1 MMIHSSLYANRTRQR
16 KQNRCRATNFLVDP
30 ALCYHQS
37 TMEELEKDL
46 KKQLKKHLRGVGGS
60 TIENLVKRLG
70 GLPAE
75 RVLLSTD
82 IGVALAA
89 TNLRAAVEMLKAAP
103 EVSRLIDAGDLRVW
117 GEAGKRLSA
126 TSPDAAIAFFQSS
139 SATLEAIPEEMRS
152 PVLRLV
158 NKQAALS
165 ANTAVETFNSASR
178 VIESISDHENVA
190 QILTICLEL
199 ARHSVK
205 HSNDL
210 FLAAPQVMSQ
220 IEANRDAEL
229 TKRALKLT
237 AAFAFRSGGTAADF
251 FTELPAV
258 INAADQ
264 SSVQRLLDIT
274 ESYLDRSGGV
284 ALQYFKAAS
293 RVLIIAGNEAF
304 ERWTALARRVGMQGN
319 AASYHFMKQ
328 SPHIVAELAA
338 RVGPQRRTQ
347 AVSAVLEIVEEISQ
361 RSTIAAVECFKASP
375 LALTAASLGQFRDWA
390 RRGLEKATENSRR
403 VQAYYSLESKASQEA
418 LFKIE
423 GGLTLDSVAHTL
435 RLYVEGLTGR
445 SLHIASLASIPDE
458 AKIGDGS
465 TIYLPSVVAEFED
478 ERENFRLF
486 KVLAAHGAGQIEFLT
501 FGHDAPE
508 TVAALDEI
516 RGAFQQRR
524 GDMSE
529 ARDTAERETAG
540 ADFLQVLAQF
550 PNTDLATRL
559 FTTIENGRIDF
570 LLRTVYRGIRRDLD
584 FVRRRLMERRPNV
597 EDIPAELL
605 PFELLFQLAI
615 CGGPTP
621 EALRSYPTVVRELD
635 RILGTYIFREDATV
649 ADSLIATRHV
659 YEFFVEQPSQSDAQ
673 GGETGESGGEQ
684 SDEASLA
691 EADAEQSG
699 KRQQIEVRDDPF
711 SLWNSGQQQDISPDQ
726 DIFNRLHGPESPEQD
741 LEKGDRAFYY
751 DERDRELADYRTR
764 WCRIIERGGS
774 RGSRA
779 FVELVRS
786 RYAGVISS
794 IRYQFQLMRPENLR
808 RIRGEIDGADYDL
821 QAVIDYAL
829 DKRSTGLSGDRLYTR
844 ELRRERDVAVSFLLD
859 MSSSTARTITRYPNH
874 PYTQPG
880 QRIIDIEKEGLVL
893 MSEALEAV
901 GDAYSM
907 QGFTSEGRRNVKF
920 YIIKD
925 FSEGYSAEVERRI
938 GGISYQNNTRLG
950 AAIRH
955 ATTRLSRQDART
967 KLLIVLSDGRPY
979 DHDYGD
985 SRYAREDTRMA
996 LRQARIEGI
1005 TPFCITIDRE
1015 SEDQLKNMYGEVG
1028 YTIIDDVLS
1037 LPERLPGIYSRLTT

>member
-1 MMIHSSLYANRTRQR
+1 
-16 KQNRCRATNFLVDP
+16 
-30 ALCYHQS
+30 
-37 TMEELEKDL
+37 MEEFEKEV
-46 KKQLKKHLRGVGGS
+46 KKQLKKHLKGVGGS
-60 TIENLVKRLG
+60 TIENLVKRMG
-70 GLPAE
+70 GLPYE
-75 RVLLSTD
+75 RVLLTTD
-82 IGVALAA
+82 IGASLAA

-103 EVSRLIDAGDLRVW
+103 EVSRLIDAADARVW
-117 GEAGKRLSA
+117 GEVGKRLSA
-126 TSPDAAIAFFQSS
+126 TSGDSAANFFQD
-139 SATLEAIPEEMRS
+139 SARVLQAIPEDMRS

-165 ANTAVETFNSASR
+165 ANTATESFNAAPQ
-178 VIESISDHENVA
+178 IISTIHDPENVA
-190 QILTICLEL
+190 QVLTICLEL

-210 FLAAPQVMSQ
+210 FLAAPQVIAQ
-220 IEANRDAEL
+220 IKAHTPDLGDEL
-229 TKRALKLT
+229 IKRALTLT
-237 AAFAFRSGGTAADF
+237 SSFAFRSGGTAAEF
-251 FTELPAV
+251 FSELPTV
-258 INAADQ
+258 IIGADRE
-264 SSVQRLLDIT
+264 SVERLFEIT

-293 RVLIIAGNEAF
+293 RVLTIAGKDSF
-304 ERWTALARRVGMQGN
+304 ERWTTLARRVALQGN

-338 RVGPQRRTQ
+338 RAGPQRRTQ
-347 AVSAVLEIVEEISQ
+347 VVTAVLEIVEEIAE

-375 LALTAASLGQFRDWA
+375 LALGAASLGQFRDWA
-390 RRGLEKATENSRR
+390 HRGLEKLSDNSRR
-403 VQAYYSLESKASQEA
+403 IQAYYSLESKASQEA

-458 AKIGDGS
+458 AKIGDGN
-465 TIYLPSVVAEFED
+465 TVYLPSVVAEFED

-501 FGHDAPE
+501 FAADSPDL
-508 TVAALDEI
+508 VAAIADLRE
-516 RGAFQQRR
+516 AFRDKREQAGITNADRTAV
-524 GDMSE
+524 E
-529 ARDTAERETAG
+529 AIDFPAALAE
-540 ADFLQVLAQF
+540 F
-550 PNTDLATRL
+550 PNTELATRL

-584 FVRRRLMERRPNV
+584 FVRGRLMERRPSISDV
-597 EDIPAELL
+597 PPELL

-615 CGGPTP
+615 CGGATP
-621 EALRSYPTVVRELD
+621 ETQRAYPTIVRELEQIMAD
-635 RILGTYIFREDATV
+635 YIFREDATV

-659 YEFFVEQPSQSDAQ
+659 YEFFIEQPNQSDSSNE
-673 GGETGESGGEQ
+673 ETGDDSQTSETSG
-684 SDEASLA
+684 A
-691 EADAEQSG
+691 EGSQADADADQTGE
-699 KRQQIEVRDDPF
+699 KQQIQTRDDPF
-711 SLWNSGQQQDISPDQ
+711 SLWNSGQQQEVNPEQ
-726 DIFNRLHGPESPEQD
+726 DVFNRLHGADSPEHD

-751 DERDRELADYRTR
+751 DEWDRELADYRTR
-764 WCRIIERGGS
+764 WCRIVERAGARGS
-774 RGSRA
+774 RG
-779 FVELVRS
+779 FVEMVRS

-808 RIRGEIDGADYDL
+808 RIRGEIDGEDYDL

-829 DKRSTGLSGDRLYTR
+829 DKRSTGLIDDRLYTR
-844 ELRRERDVAVSFLLD
+844 KLRKERDVAVSFLLD
-859 MSSSTARTITRYPNH
+859 MSSSTARTISRYPNH

-901 GDAYSM
+901 GDSYSM

-920 YIIKD
+920 YLIKD

-955 ATTRLSRQDART
+955 ATTRLAEQDART
-967 KLLIVLSDGRPY
+967 KLMIVLSDGRPY

-1015 SEDQLKNMYGEVG
+1015 SEDQLKDMYGEVG

>member
-1 MMIHSSLYANRTRQR
+1 
-16 KQNRCRATNFLVDP
+16 
-30 ALCYHQS
+30 
-37 TMEELEKDL
+37 MEELEKEV

-70 GLPAE
+70 VLPYE
-75 RVLLSTD
+75 RVLLTTD
-82 IGVALAA
+82 IGVTLAA

-103 EVSRLIDAGDLRVW
+103 EVSRLIDASDVRVW
-117 GEAGKRLSA
+117 GEVGKRLSA
-126 TSPDAAIAFFQSS
+126 TSGDSAIGFFQSS
-139 SATLEAIPEEMRS
+139 AAILEPIPEDMRS

-165 ANTAVETFNSASR
+165 AGTA
-178 VIESISDHENVA
+178 IESFKAAPGIISSINDHEKVA
-190 QILTICLEL
+190 QLLTICLEL

-205 HSNDL
+205 HSSDL
-210 FLAAPQVMSQ
+210 FLAAPQVISQ
-220 IEANRDAEL
+220 IEAHGDAHGDEL
-229 TKRALKLT
+229 IKRALELT
-237 AAFAFRSGGTAADF
+237 SSFAFRSGGTASEF
-251 FTELPAV
+251 FSELP
-258 INAADQ
+258 
-264 SSVQRLLDIT
+264 SVLMVAEPTSIERLFDIT

-293 RVLIIAGNEAF
+293 RVLTIAGKESF
-304 ERWTALARRVGMQGN
+304 ERWTRLAKRVAFQGN

-328 SPHIVAELAA
+328 SPHIVTELSA
-338 RVGPQRRTQ
+338 RVGAHRRTH
-347 AVSAVLEIVEEISQ
+347 VVGAVLEIVEEIAE

-375 LALTAASLGQFRDWA
+375 LALGAASLGQFRDWA
-390 RRGLEKATENSRR
+390 HRGIEKLSDNSRR

-418 LFKIE
+418 LFKVE

-445 SLHIASLASIPDE
+445 SLHIASLTSIPDE
-458 AKIGDGS
+458 TRIGDGK

-478 ERENFRLF
+478 ESENFRLF
-486 KVLAAHGAGQIEFLT
+486 KVLAAHAAGQIEFLT
-501 FGHDAPE
+501 FIQDAPE
-508 TVAALDEI
+508 TLAAIAEI
-516 RGAFQQRR
+516 RNAFRHRLDQEGERVQQTQQTENASSDEQ
-524 GDMSE
+524 GV
-529 ARDTAERETAG
+529 
-540 ADFLQVLAQF
+540 DFLVALGEF

-570 LLRTVYRGIRRDLD
+570 LLRLVYRGIRRDLD
-584 FVRRRLMERRPNV
+584 FVRGRLIERRPKI
-597 EDIPAELL
+597 EDIPHDLL
-605 PFELLFQLAI
+605 PFELLFQIAI
-615 CGGPTP
+615 CGGATS
-621 EALRSYPTVVRELD
+621 EARRAYPSVVQELEQILASYVFTQ
-635 RILGTYIFREDATV
+635 GATV

-659 YEFFVEQPSQSDAQ
+659 YEFFVEQPGQSAQSQEAGDSGEGGDAQ
-673 GGETGESGGEQ
+673 G
-684 SDEASLA
+684 DDASLA
-691 EADAEQSG
+691 DADAEQTG
-699 KRQQIEVRDDPF
+699 QRQQIETRDDPF
-711 SLWNSGQQQDISPDQ
+711 SLWNSGRQQEVGPEQ

-741 LEKGDRAFYY
+741 LDKGDRPFYY
-751 DERDRELADYRTR
+751 DEWDRELADYRTR
-764 WCRIIERGGS
+764 WCRIIERAGSSGS
-774 RGSRA
+774 RG

-808 RIRGEIDGADYDL
+808 RIRGEIDGEDYDL

-829 DKRSTGLSGDRLYTR
+829 DKRSTGLIDDRLYTR
-844 ELRRERDVAVSFLLD
+844 KLRRDRDVAVSFLLD
-859 MSSSTARTITRYPNH
+859 MSSSTARTISRYPNH

-920 YIIKD
+920 YVIKD
-925 FSEGYSAEVERRI
+925 FSEGYSAEVEGRI

-955 ATTRLSRQDART
+955 AITRLARQDART

-1015 SEDQLKNMYGEVG
+1015 SEDQLRDMYGEVG

>member
-1 MMIHSSLYANRTRQR
+1 
-16 KQNRCRATNFLVDP
+16 V
-30 ALCYHQS
+30 
-37 TMEELEKDL
+37 EELEKEV
-46 KKQLKKHLRGVGGS
+46 KRQLKKHLRGVGGP

-70 GLPAE
+70 GLPYE
-75 RVLLSTD
+75 RVVLTTD
-82 IGVALAA
+82 IGVMLAG
-89 TNLRAAVEMLKAAP
+89 TNPRAGVEMLKAAP
-103 EVSRLIDAGDLRVW
+103 EVSRLIEAADLRVW
-117 GEAGKRLSA
+117 GEAGKRLAA
-126 TSPDAAIAFFQSS
+126 TSSESAVIFFQSS
-139 SATLEAIPEEMRS
+139 AAILESIPEDMRS
-152 PVLRLV
+152 PILRLV

-165 ANTAVETFNSASR
+165 ASTALEGFKSAPNIINTVN
-178 VIESISDHENVA
+178 DHENIA

-210 FLAAPQVMSQ
+210 FLSAPQVISQ
-220 IEANRDAEL
+220 IQDNNGERTAHLIR
-229 TKRALKLT
+229 RALALT
-237 AAFAFRSGGTAADF
+237 SSFAFRSGGTATEF
-251 FTELPAV
+251 FNELPTV
-258 INAADQ
+258 LLT
-264 SSVQRLLDIT
+264 SSPDSIDRLFNIT

-293 RVLIIAGNEAF
+293 RVLSIAGTDSF
-304 ERWTALARRVGMQGN
+304 ERWTDLAKRVALQGN

-338 RVGPQRRTQ
+338 RVGIKRRSQ
-347 AVSAVLEIVEEISQ
+347 VVSSVLEIVEEIAE
-361 RSTIAAVECFKASP
+361 RSTVAAVECFKASP
-375 LALTAASLGQFRDWA
+375 LALRAASLGQFRDWA
-390 RRGLEKATENSRR
+390 RRGLEKTSENSRR
-403 VQAYYSLESKASQEA
+403 LQAYYSLESKASQEA
-418 LFKIE
+418 LFKID

-445 SLHIASLASIPDE
+445 ALQIASLASIPDE
-458 AKIGDGS
+458 AKIGDGT
-465 TIYLPSVVAEFED
+465 TIFLPAIVAEFED

-486 KVLAAHGAGQIEFLT
+486 KVLAAHGAGQIEFQT
-501 FGHDAPE
+501 FGKDAPE
-508 TVAALDEI
+508 VFAAMDEV
-516 RGAFQQRR
+516 RAAFSNRNATQTAQSPVRDHLK
-524 GDMSE
+524 GD
-529 ARDTAERETAG
+529 AG
-540 ADFLQVLAQF
+540 ADFLSVLAEF
-550 PNTDLATRL
+550 PNPSLATRL

-584 FVRRRLMERRPNV
+584 FVQGRLNERRPKL
-597 EDIPAELL
+597 DDLPPELL
-605 PFELLFQLAI
+605 PFELLFQVAI

-621 EALRSYPTVVRELD
+621 DARRSYPTVVRELE
-635 RILGTYIFREDATV
+635 RIIAEYVFQENATV
-649 ADSLIATRHV
+649 ADSLIATRYV
-659 YEFFVEQPSQSDAQ
+659 YEFFVEQPTQSDAQ
-673 GGETGESGGEQ
+673 SEETGETGEGGENKNGD
-684 SDEASLA
+684 SSL
-691 EADAEQSG
+691 ADAEQNNQ
-699 KRQQIEVRDDPF
+699 RQQMEVKEDLF
-711 SLWNSGQQQDISPDQ
+711 SSWNSGRQQDISPDQ

-751 DERDRELADYRTR
+751 DEWDRELADYRTR
-764 WCRIIERGGS
+764 WCRVIERGGA
-774 RGSRA
+774 RGSQG

-808 RIRGEIDGADYDL
+808 RIRGEIDGEDYDL
-821 QAVIDYAL
+821 QSVIDYAL
-829 DKRSTGLSGDRLYTR
+829 DKRSTGLIDDRLYTR
-844 ELRRERDVAVSFLLD
+844 KLRRERDVAVSFLLD
-859 MSSSTARTITRYPNH
+859 MSSSTARTISRYPNH

-901 GDAYSM
+901 GDTYSM

-920 YIIKD
+920 YLIKD

-955 ATTRLSRQDART
+955 ATRRLARQDART
-967 KLLIVLSDGRPY
+967 KLMIVLSDGRPY

-996 LRQARIEGI
+996 LRQARVEGI

-1015 SEDQLKNMYGEVG
+1015 SEDQLRDMYGEVG

>member
-1 MMIHSSLYANRTRQR
+1 
-16 KQNRCRATNFLVDP
+16 
-30 ALCYHQS
+30 
-37 TMEELEKDL
+37 MEEMEKEV

-70 GLPAE
+70 GLPYE
-75 RVLLSTD
+75 RVLLTTD
-82 IGVALAA
+82 IGATLAA
-89 TNLRAAVEMLKAAP
+89 TNLRAGVEMLKAAP
-103 EVSRLIDAGDLRVW
+103 EVSRLIDAGDTRVW
-117 GEAGKRLSA
+117 GEVGKRLSA
-126 TSPDAAIAFFQSS
+126 TSTESAITFFQSS
-139 SATLEAIPEEMRS
+139 AAVLEAIPEEMRS

-165 ANTAVETFNSASR
+165 ANTALESFRSAPG
-178 VIESISDHENVA
+178 IINTIKDPDNVA
-190 QILTICLEL
+190 QILTVCLEL

-210 FLAAPQVMSQ
+210 FLAAPKVISE
-220 IEANRDAEL
+220 IESHNDKHSGEL
-229 TKRALKLT
+229 IKRALKLT
-237 AAFAFRSGGTAADF
+237 SSFAFRSGGTAAEF
-251 FTELPAV
+251 FSELPAV
-258 INAADQ
+258 ITGAEQ
-264 SSVQRLLDIT
+264 TSVDRLFDIT

-293 RVLIIAGNEAF
+293 RVLTIAGKDSF
-304 ERWTALARRVGMQGN
+304 ERWTGLAKRVALQGN

-347 AVSAVLEIVEEISQ
+347 VISAVLEIVEEIAE

-375 LALTAASLGQFRDWA
+375 LALGAASLGQFRDWA
-390 RRGLEKATENSRR
+390 RRGIEKLSDNSRR

-418 LFKIE
+418 LFKIQ

-458 AKIGDGS
+458 VKIGDGN
-465 TIYLPSVVAEFED
+465 TIYLPSVVAEFEN
-478 ERENFRLF
+478 EKENFRLF
-486 KVLAAHGAGQIEFLT
+486 KVLAAHAAGQIEFQT
-501 FGHDAPE
+501 YSQDAPE
-508 TVAALDEI
+508 TVAAIAEV
-516 RGAFQQRR
+516 RAAFRHR
-524 GDMSE
+524 FEADDLRSE
-529 ARDTAERETAG
+529 VNRDHGVESVN
-540 ADFLQVLAQF
+540 FLKVLAEF
-550 PNTDLATRL
+550 PNTDLALRL

-570 LLRTVYRGIRRDLD
+570 LLRQVYRGIRRDLD
-584 FVRRRLMERRPNV
+584 FVRGRLIERRP
-597 EDIPAELL
+597 DIENIPHELL

-615 CGGPTP
+615 CGGPTT
-621 EALRSYPTVVRELD
+621 EARRSYPTVVRELEQ
-635 RILGTYIFREDATV
+635 ILANYILREGATV

-673 GGETGESGGEQ
+673 SEESGESGEGG
-684 SDEASLA
+684 DTKNGEASLA
-691 EADAEQSG
+691 NPDANQSG
-699 KRQQIEVRDDPF
+699 QRRQIEVRDDPF
-711 SLWNSGQQQDISPDQ
+711 SMWNSGQQQEINPDQ
-726 DIFNRLHGPESPEQD
+726 DIFNRLHGPETPEQD
-741 LEKGDRAFYY
+741 LDKGDRAFYY
-751 DERDRELADYRTR
+751 DEWDRELGDYRTR
-764 WCRIIERGGS
+764 WCRVIERSGA
-774 RGSRA
+774 RGSRS

-808 RIRGEIDGADYDL
+808 RIRGEIDGEDYDL

-829 DKRSTGLSGDRLYTR
+829 DKRSTGLIDDRLYTR
-844 ELRRERDVAVSFLLD
+844 KLRRERDVAVSFLLD
-859 MSSSTARTITRYPNH
+859 MSSSTARTISRYPNH

-925 FSEGYSAEVERRI
+925 FSEGYSAEVERI

-967 KLLIVLSDGRPY
+967 KLMIVLSDGRPY

-1015 SEDQLKNMYGEVG
+1015 SEDQLKDMYGEVG

>member
-1 MMIHSSLYANRTRQR
+1 
-16 KQNRCRATNFLVDP
+16 
-30 ALCYHQS
+30 
-37 TMEELEKDL
+37 MEELEKEV

-70 GLPAE
+70 GLPYE
-75 RVLLSTD
+75 RVLLTTD

-103 EVSRLIDAGDLRVW
+103 EVSRLIEASDIRVW
-117 GEAGKRLSA
+117 GEIGKRLSA
-126 TSPDAAIAFFQSS
+126 TSAESAMGFFQSS
-139 SATLEAIPEEMRS
+139 ASILEPIPEDMRS

-165 ANTAVETFNSASR
+165 ANTAIETFKSAPG
-178 VIESISDHENVA
+178 IIAAFTDHENVA

-199 ARHSVK
+199 ARHSVR
-205 HSNDL
+205 HSSDL
-210 FLAAPQVMSQ
+210 LLAAPQVISQ
-220 IEANRDAEL
+220 IEAHGGPQSAEL
-229 TKRALKLT
+229 IKRALGLT
-237 AAFAFRSGGTAADF
+237 SSFAFRSGGTASEF
-251 FTELPAV
+251 FTELPSV
-258 INAADQ
+258 IIGAEQA
-264 SSVQRLLDIT
+264 SVQRLFDIT
-274 ESYLDRSGGV
+274 DSYLDRSGGV

-293 RVLIIAGNEAF
+293 RVLTIAGSDSF
-304 ERWTALARRVGMQGN
+304 ERWTALAKRVASQGN

-338 RVGPQRRTQ
+338 RVGPQRRMR
-347 AVSAVLEIVEEISQ
+347 VISAVLEVVEEIAE

-375 LALTAASLGQFRDWA
+375 LALRAASLGQFREWA
-390 RRGLEKATENSRR
+390 RRGMERTSENSRR

-418 LFKIE
+418 LFKVE
-423 GGLTLDSVAHTL
+423 GGLTLDSVSQTL

-445 SLHIASLASIPDE
+445 SLYVASLASIPDE
-458 AKIGDGS
+458 ARIGDGK

-478 ERENFRLF
+478 EAENFRLF
-486 KVLAAHGAGQIEFLT
+486 KVLAAHAAGQIEFLT
-501 FGHDAPE
+501 FAKDAPE
-508 TVAALDEI
+508 IVAAVADI
-516 RGAFQQRR
+516 RAGFRHRR
-524 GDMSE
+524 EQTGEDRSE
-529 ARDTAERETAG
+529 SRGLAD
-540 ADFLQVLAQF
+540 ADFLAALNEF
-550 PNTDLATRL
+550 PNPDLATRL

-570 LLRTVYRGIRRDLD
+570 LLRSVYRGIRRDLD
-584 FVRRRLMERRPNV
+584 FVRGRLIERRPNV
-597 EDIPAELL
+597 EDVPPELL

-615 CGGPTP
+615 CGGATP
-621 EALRSYPTVVRELD
+621 EAQRAYPTVVRELEQ
-635 RILGTYIFREDATV
+635 ILANYIFRQDATV

-673 GGETGESGGEQ
+673 SDESDQNGNGGEAA
-684 SDEASLA
+684 SDASM
-691 EADAEQSG
+691 ADAEQSE
-699 KRQQIEVRDDPF
+699 RQQMEVRDDLF
-711 SLWNSGQQQDISPDQ
+711 SLWNSGQQQEVSPDQ
-726 DIFNRLHGPESPEQD
+726 DLFNRVHGPESAEQD

-751 DERDRELADYRTR
+751 DEWDRELADYRTR

-774 RGSRA
+774 RGSRG

-808 RIRGEIDGADYDL
+808 RIRGEIDGEDYDL
-821 QAVIDYAL
+821 QSVIDYAL
-829 DKRSTGLSGDRLYTR
+829 DKRSSGLIDDRLYTR
-844 ELRRERDVAVSFLLD
+844 KLRRQRDVAVSFLLD
-859 MSSSTARTITRYPNH
+859 MSSSTARTISRYPNH

-920 YIIKD
+920 YVIKD

-955 ATTRLSRQDART
+955 TTMRLARQDART
-967 KLLIVLSDGRPY
+967 KLMIVLSDGRPY

-1015 SEDQLKNMYGEVG
+1015 SEDQLRDMYGEVG

>member
-1 MMIHSSLYANRTRQR
+1 M
-16 KQNRCRATNFLVDP
+16 
-30 ALCYHQS
+30 LCYHQRA
-37 TMEELEKDL
+37 MEEFEKEV
-46 KKQLKKHLRGVGGS
+46 KKQLKKHLKGVGGS
-60 TIENLVKRLG
+60 TIENLVKRMG
-70 GLPAE
+70 GLPYE
-75 RVLLSTD
+75 RVLLTTD
-82 IGVALAA
+82 IGASLAA

-103 EVSRLIDAGDLRVW
+103 EVSRLIDAADARVW
-117 GEAGKRLSA
+117 GEVGKRLSA
-126 TSPDAAIAFFQSS
+126 TSGDSAASFFQD
-139 SATLEAIPEEMRS
+139 SARVLEAIPEDVRS

-165 ANTAVETFNSASR
+165 ANTATESFNAAPQIIR
-178 VIESISDHENVA
+178 TIQDPESVA
-190 QILTICLEL
+190 QVLTICLEL

-210 FLAAPQVMSQ
+210 FLAAPQVIAQ
-220 IEANRDAEL
+220 IKAHTPDLGDEL
-229 TKRALKLT
+229 IKRALTLT
-237 AAFAFRSGGTAADF
+237 SSFAFRSGGTAAEF
-251 FTELPAV
+251 FIELPSV
-258 INAADQ
+258 IVGADRE
-264 SSVQRLLDIT
+264 SLERLFEIT

-293 RVLIIAGNEAF
+293 RVLTIAGKDSF
-304 ERWTALARRVGMQGN
+304 ERWTTLARRVALQGN

-338 RVGPQRRTQ
+338 RAGPQRRIQVVT
-347 AVSAVLEIVEEISQ
+347 AVLEIVEEIAD
-361 RSTIAAVECFKASP
+361 RSTVAAVECFKASP
-375 LALTAASLGQFRDWA
+375 LALGAASLGQFRDWA
-390 RRGLEKATENSRR
+390 HRGLEKLSDNSRR
-403 VQAYYSLESKASQEA
+403 IQAYYSLESKASQEA

-458 AKIGDGS
+458 AKIGDGN
-465 TIYLPSVVAEFED
+465 TVYLPSVVAEFEG

-501 FGHDAPE
+501 FAADSPDLVAAIADLREAFREKREQAGAAMSDHAAGE
-508 TVAALDEI
+508 TVNFPAAL
-516 RGAFQQRR
+516 
-524 GDMSE
+524 
-529 ARDTAERETAG
+529 AE
-540 ADFLQVLAQF
+540 F
-550 PNTDLATRL
+550 PNTELATRL

-584 FVRRRLMERRPNV
+584 FVRGRLIERRPNIADV
-597 EDIPAELL
+597 PPELL

-615 CGGPTP
+615 CGGATP
-621 EALRSYPTVVRELD
+621 ETQRAYPTTVRELEQIMAD
-635 RILGTYIFREDATV
+635 YIFREEATV

-659 YEFFVEQPSQSDAQ
+659 YEFFIEQPNQSDSNEE
-673 GGETGESGGEQ
+673 GGDDSQTSETGG
-684 SDEASLA
+684 A
-691 EADAEQSG
+691 EGSQADADADQTGE
-699 KRQQIEVRDDPF
+699 KQQIQTRDDPF
-711 SLWNSGQQQDISPDQ
+711 SLWNSGQQQEVNPEQ
-726 DIFNRLHGPESPEQD
+726 DVFNRLHGADSPEHD

-751 DERDRELADYRTR
+751 DEWDRELADYRTR
-764 WCRIIERGGS
+764 WCRIVERAGS
-774 RGSRA
+774 RGSRG
-779 FVELVRS
+779 FVEMVRS

-808 RIRGEIDGADYDL
+808 RIRGEIDGEDYDL

-829 DKRSTGLSGDRLYTR
+829 DKRSTGLIDDRLYTR
-844 ELRRERDVAVSFLLD
+844 KLRKERDVAVSFLLD
-859 MSSSTARTITRYPNH
+859 MSSSTARTISRYPNH

-901 GDAYSM
+901 GDSYSM

-920 YIIKD
+920 YLIKD

-955 ATTRLSRQDART
+955 ATTRLAEQDART
-967 KLLIVLSDGRPY
+967 KLMIVLSDGRPY

-996 LRQARIEGI
+996 LRQARVEGI

-1015 SEDQLKNMYGEVG
+1015 SEDQLRDMYGEVG

>member
-1 MMIHSSLYANRTRQR
+1 
-16 KQNRCRATNFLVDP
+16 
-30 ALCYHQS
+30 
-37 TMEELEKDL
+37 MEELEKEV
-46 KKQLKKHLRGVGGS
+46 KKQLKKHLRGVGGP

-70 GLPAE
+70 GLPYE
-75 RVLLSTD
+75 RVLLTTD
-82 IGVALAA
+82 IGATLAA
-89 TNLRAAVEMLKAAP
+89 TNLRAGVELLKAAP
-103 EVSRLIDAGDLRVW
+103 EVSRLIEAGDIRVW
-117 GEAGKRLSA
+117 GEVGKRLSA
-126 TSPDAAIAFFQSS
+126 TNAETAVGFFQSS
-139 SATLEAIPEEMRS
+139 PSILALIPEDMRS

-165 ANTAVETFNSASR
+165 ANTAIECFKSAPN
-178 VIESISDHENVA
+178 VISTIKDHEDVA

-210 FLAAPQVMSQ
+210 FLTAPQVISQ
-220 IEANRDAEL
+220 IESSGDHRRASL
-229 TKRALKLT
+229 IKRALTLT
-237 AAFAFRSGGTAADF
+237 SSFAFRSGGTAAEF
-251 FTELPAV
+251 FGELPAV
-258 INAADQ
+258 ILGAEH
-264 SSVQRLLDIT
+264 SSVQRLFDIT

-293 RVLIIAGNEAF
+293 RVLTIAGKDSF
-304 ERWTALARRVGMQGN
+304 ERWTELAKRVALQGN

-328 SPHIVAELAA
+328 SPHIVAELAS
-338 RVGPQRRTQ
+338 RVSPQRRSQ
-347 AVSAVLEIVEEISQ
+347 VVSAVLEIVEEIAAL
-361 RSTIAAVECFKASP
+361 STVAAVECFKASP
-375 LALTAASLGQFRDWA
+375 LALRAASLGQFRDWA
-390 RRGLEKATENSRR
+390 RRGLEKTNENSRR

-423 GGLTLDSVAHTL
+423 GGLTLDSIAHTL
-435 RLYVEGLTGR
+435 RLYIEGLTGR
-445 SLHIASLASIPDE
+445 SLRIASLASIPEE
-458 AKIGDGS
+458 AKIGDGT

-501 FGHDAPE
+501 FAQNAPE
-508 TVAALDEI
+508 TNAAMNEIREAFKQRREEI
-516 RGAFQQRR
+516 RGDAPDTSAR
-524 GDMSE
+524 E
-529 ARDTAERETAG
+529 AEG
-540 ADFLQVLAQF
+540 VDFVRVLGQF
-550 PNTDLATRL
+550 PNPDLATRL

-584 FVRRRLMERRPNV
+584 FVRARLVDRRPDID
-597 EDIPAELL
+597 EIPAELL

-615 CGGPTP
+615 CGGPTAD
-621 EALRSYPTVVRELD
+621 ALRSYPTVIRELE
-635 RILGTYIFREDATV
+635 RILADYVFREDATV
-649 ADSLIATRHV
+649 ADALIATRHV
-659 YEFFVEQPSQSDAQ
+659 YEFFVEQPSQSDSQ
-673 GGETGESGGEQ
+673 NTDTDEGGEGGEAG
-684 SDEASLA
+684 DDAPLA
-691 EADAEQSG
+691 ETDAEQNG
-699 KRQQIEVRDDPF
+699 QRQQIEIRDDPF
-711 SLWNSGQQQDISPDQ
+711 SLWNSGQQQEISPDQ

-741 LEKGDRAFYY
+741 LERGDRAFYY
-751 DERDRELADYRTR
+751 DEWDRELADYRTR
-764 WCRIIERGGS
+764 WCRVIERGGS
-774 RGSRA
+774 RGSRS

-808 RIRGEIDGADYDL
+808 RIRGEIDGEDYDL

-829 DKRSTGLSGDRLYTR
+829 DKRSTGLIDDRLYTR
-844 ELRRERDVAVSFLLD
+844 KLRRERDVAVSFLLD
-859 MSSSTARTITRYPNH
+859 MSSSTARTISRYPNH

-920 YIIKD
+920 YLIKD
-925 FSEGYSAEVERRI
+925 FSENYSAEVERRI

-955 ATTRLSRQDART
+955 ATSRLARQDART
-967 KLLIVLSDGRPY
+967 KLMIVLSDGRPY

-996 LRQARIEGI
+996 LRQARVEGI

-1015 SEDQLKNMYGEVG
+1015 SEDQLRDMYGEVG

>member
-1 MMIHSSLYANRTRQR
+1 
-16 KQNRCRATNFLVDP
+16 
-30 ALCYHQS
+30 
-37 TMEELEKDL
+37 MEELEKEV
-46 KKQLKKHLRGVGGS
+46 KKQLRKHLRGVGGP

-70 GLPAE
+70 VLPYE
-75 RVLLSTD
+75 RVLLTTD

-89 TNLRAAVEMLKAAP
+89 TNLRAGVEMLKAAP
-103 EVSRLIDAGDLRVW
+103 EVSRLIDVSDTRVW
-117 GEAGKRLSA
+117 GEVGKRLSA
-126 TSPDAAIAFFQSS
+126 TSADAAIGFFQSS
-139 SATLEAIPEEMRS
+139 AAVLEAIPEDMRS

-165 ANTAVETFNSASR
+165 SNTALEGFKSAPA
-178 VIESISDHENVA
+178 IINTIKDHENVA

-210 FLAAPQVMSQ
+210 FLAAPDVISR
-220 IEANRDAEL
+220 IESHVEGEVSSL
-229 TKRALKLT
+229 IKRALTLT
-237 AAFAFRSGGTAADF
+237 SSFAFRSGGTAAEF
-251 FTELPAV
+251 FGALPSV
-258 INAADQ
+258 IIGAEPA
-264 SSVQRLLDIT
+264 SVEALFDIT
-274 ESYLDRSGGV
+274 ESYLERSGGV

-293 RVLIIAGNEAF
+293 RVLTIAGKSSF
-304 ERWTALARRVGMQGN
+304 ERWTALARRVALQGN

-328 SPHIVAELAA
+328 SPQIVTELAA
-338 RVGPQRRTQ
+338 RVGPKRSGKVI
-347 AVSAVLEIVEEISQ
+347 AAVLEIVEEIAEQS
-361 RSTIAAVECFKASP
+361 SIAAVECFKASP
-375 LALTAASLGQFRDWA
+375 LALSAASLGQFRDWA
-390 RRGLEKATENSRR
+390 LRGIDKLSDNPRR

-445 SLHIASLASIPDE
+445 SLHVASLASIPDE
-458 AKIGDGS
+458 AKIGDGN
-465 TIYLPSVVAEFED
+465 TIYLPAVVAEFEN
-478 ERENFRLF
+478 ESENFRLF
-486 KVLAAHGAGQIEFLT
+486 KVLAAHAAGQVEFRT
-501 FGHDAPE
+501 YECDTPE
-508 TVAALDEI
+508 NLAAIAEI
-516 RGAFQQRR
+516 KAAFEHRR
-524 GDMSE
+524 EPSTRQSGDVQNKSG
-529 ARDTAERETAG
+529 DPG
-540 ADFLQVLAQF
+540 VDFLKVLAEF
-550 PNTDLATRL
+550 PNADLAMRL
-559 FTTIENGRIDF
+559 FSTIENGRIDF
-570 LLRTVYRGIRRDLD
+570 LLRHAYRGIRRDLD
-584 FVRRRLMERRPNV
+584 FVRGRLIERRPDI
-597 EDIPAELL
+597 EDIPHELL

-615 CGGPTP
+615 CGGATV
-621 EALRSYPTVVRELD
+621 EARRAYPTVIRELEQ
-635 RILGTYIFREDATV
+635 ILTNYIFSANATV

-659 YEFFVEQPSQSDAQ
+659 YEFFIEQPSQSDAQ
-673 GGETGESGGEQ
+673 SDETGESTEGGDTA
-684 SDEASLA
+684 SGEASA
-691 EADAEQSG
+691 ADTDTDQTR
-699 KRQQIEVRDDPF
+699 KRQQIEVREDLF
-711 SLWNSGQQQDISPDQ
+711 SLWNSGQQREFSPDQ
-726 DIFNRLHGPESPEQD
+726 EIFNRLNGPDSPEQD

-751 DERDRELADYRTR
+751 DEWDRELADYRTR
-764 WCRIIERGGS
+764 WCRIVERGGA
-774 RGSRA
+774 RGSRS

-808 RIRGEIDGADYDL
+808 RIRGEIDGEDYDL

-829 DKRSTGLSGDRLYTR
+829 DKRSTGLIDDRLYTR
-844 ELRRERDVAVSFLLD
+844 KLRKERDVAVSFLLD
-859 MSSSTARTITRYPNH
+859 MSSSTARTISRYPDR

-920 YIIKD
+920 YLIKD

-955 ATTRLSRQDART
+955 ATTRLARQDART
-967 KLLIVLSDGRPY
+967 KLMIVLSDGRPY

-1015 SEDQLKNMYGEVG
+1015 SEDQLRDMYGEVG

-1037 LPERLPGIYSRLTT
+1037 LPERLPGIYSRLTS

>member
-1 MMIHSSLYANRTRQR
+1 MNFDSTVLIPSS
-16 KQNRCRATNFLVDP
+16 
-30 ALCYHQS
+30 LCYHQPE
-37 TMEELEKDL
+37 MEELEKEV
-46 KKQLKKHLRGVGGS
+46 KKQLRKHLRGVGGP

-70 GLPAE
+70 GLPYE
-75 RVLLSTD
+75 KVLLTTD
-82 IGVALAA
+82 IGVMLAGA
-89 TNLRAAVEMLKAAP
+89 NLRAGVEMLKAAP
-103 EVSRLIDAGDLRVW
+103 EVSRLIEAGDIRVW

-126 TSPDAAIAFFQSS
+126 TNADSAIGFFQTST
-139 SATLEAIPEEMRS
+139 AVLAAIPEDMRS

-165 ANTAVETFNSASR
+165 ANTAIECFKSAPT
-178 VIESISDHENVA
+178 IIATIKDHEDIA

-210 FLAAPQVMSQ
+210 FLTAPQVISQ
-220 IEANRDAEL
+220 IESHSNEQSGQL
-229 TKRALKLT
+229 IKRALTLT
-237 AAFAFRSGGTAADF
+237 SSFAFRSGGTATEF
-251 FTELPAV
+251 FSELPAV
-258 INAADQ
+258 IIGADRT
-264 SSVQRLLDIT
+264 SVERLFDIT

-293 RVLIIAGNEAF
+293 RVLTIAGKDSF
-304 ERWTALARRVGMQGN
+304 ERWTALAKRVALQGN

-328 SPHIVAELAA
+328 SPHIVAELATRLNA
-338 RVGPQRRTQ
+338 QRR
-347 AVSAVLEIVEEISQ
+347 AEVVAAVLEIVEEIAE

-375 LALTAASLGQFRDWA
+375 LALRAASLGQFRDWA
-390 RRGLEKATENSRR
+390 RRGLEKTSENSRR

-458 AKIGDGS
+458 AKIGDGN
-465 TIYLPSVVAEFED
+465 TIFLPSVVAEFED

-501 FGHDAPE
+501 FAADAPE
-508 TVAALDEI
+508 TMAAMAEI
-516 RGAFQQRR
+516 RSAFKHRR
-524 GDMSE
+524 KDATASLAE
-529 ARDTAERETAG
+529 APVSDRT
-540 ADFLQVLAQF
+540 DFVRVLAEF
-550 PNTDLATRL
+550 PNPDLATRL

-584 FVRRRLMERRPNV
+584 FVRGRLTERRPSV
-597 EDIPAELL
+597 DDIPAELL
-605 PFELLFQLAI
+605 PFELLFQLAV
-615 CGGPTP
+615 CGGATP
-621 EALRSYPTVVRELD
+621 DAKRSYPTVVRELE
-635 RILGTYIFREDATV
+635 RILAEFVFLKDATV
-649 ADSLIATRHV
+649 ADSLMATRHV
-659 YEFFVEQPSQSDAQ
+659 YELFVEQPSQSESQ
-673 GGETGESGGEQ
+673 SEETSQTGEGS
-684 SDEASLA
+684 EAGDDSSLA
-691 EADAEQSG
+691 ETDAEQTG
-699 KRQQIEVRDDPF
+699 QRQQIEVRDDPF
-711 SLWNSGQQQDISPDQ
+711 SLWNSGQQQEINPEQ
-726 DIFNRLHGPESPEQD
+726 DIFNRINGPESPEQD

-751 DERDRELADYRTR
+751 DEWDRELADYRTR
-764 WCRIIERGGS
+764 WCRIIERGGA
-774 RGSRA
+774 RGSRS

-794 IRYQFQLMRPENLR
+794 IRHQFQLMRPENLR
-808 RIRGEIDGADYDL
+808 RIRGEIDGEDYDL

-829 DKRSTGLSGDRLYTR
+829 DKRSTGLIDDRLYTR
-844 ELRRERDVAVSFLLD
+844 KLRRERDVAVSFLLD
-859 MSSSTARTITRYPNH
+859 MSSSTARTISRYPNH

-901 GDAYSM
+901 GDSYSM

-920 YIIKD
+920 YLIKD
-925 FSEGYSAEVERRI
+925 FSESYSAVVERRI

-955 ATTRLSRQDART
+955 ATTRLAQQDART
-967 KLLIVLSDGRPY
+967 KLMIVLSDGRPY

-996 LRQARIEGI
+996 LRQARVEGI

-1015 SEDQLKNMYGEVG
+1015 SEDQLRDMYGEVG

>member
-1 MMIHSSLYANRTRQR
+1 MEDIENKDAR
-16 KQNRCRATNFLVDP
+16 K
-30 ALCYHQS
+30 
-37 TMEELEKDL
+37 EIKKDV

-70 GLPAE
+70 VLPHE
-75 RVLLSTD
+75 RVLLTTD

-89 TNLRAAVEMLKAAP
+89 TNLRAGVEMLKAAP

-117 GEAGKRLSA
+117 GEAGKRLCA
-126 TSPDAAIAFFQSS
+126 TSPEGAVAFFQTSNS
-139 SATLEAIPEEMRS
+139 TLEAIPYEMRS

-165 ANTAVETFNSASR
+165 ANTALESFSSAPQ
-178 VIESISDHENVA
+178 VISTINDQENVA

-210 FLAAPQVMSQ
+210 FVAAPQVMSQ
-220 IEANRDAEL
+220 IEAGENAQRGAL
-229 TKRALKLT
+229 TERALKLT
-237 AAFAFRSGGTAADF
+237 AAFAFRSGGTAAEF
-251 FTELPAV
+251 FSELPAV
-258 INAADQ
+258 ITAADQ
-264 SSVQRLLDIT
+264 ASVERLFEIT
-274 ESYLDRSGGV
+274 ETYLDRSGGV

-293 RVLIIAGNEAF
+293 RVLTIAGKESF
-304 ERWTALARRVGMQGN
+304 ERWTALAKRVGMQGN

-328 SPHIVAELAA
+328 SPHIVAELSA
-338 RVGPQRRTQ
+338 RAGPQRRTQ
-347 AVSAVLEIVEEISQ
+347 VVSSVLEIVEEISE

-375 LALTAASLGQFRDWA
+375 LALSAASLGQFRDWA
-390 RRGLEKATENSRR
+390 RRGLEKTSENSRR

-445 SLHIASLASIPDE
+445 SLHVASLAAIPDE

-478 ERENFRLF
+478 EGENFRLF
-486 KVLAAHGAGQIEFLT
+486 KVLAAHAAGQIEFLT
-501 FGHDAPE
+501 FAQDMVGI
-508 TVAALDEI
+508 VAAIDEI
-516 RGAFQQRR
+516 RAAFNVRPDVKKGPGDGTEGA
-524 GDMSE
+524 G
-529 ARDTAERETAG
+529 
-540 ADFLQVLAQF
+540 FLFALGEF
-550 PNTDLATRL
+550 PNSQLATRL
-559 FTTIENGRIDF
+559 FTTIENGRIDY
-570 LLRTVYRGIRRDLD
+570 LLRQVYRGIRRDLD
-584 FVRRRLMERRPNV
+584 FVRGRLIERRPQID
-597 EDIPAELL
+597 EMPQELL
-605 PFELLFQLAI
+605 PFELLFQIAV
-615 CGGPTP
+615 CGGPT
-621 EALRSYPTVVRELD
+621 ADARRTYPTVIREIEQ
-635 RILGTYIFREDATV
+635 ILSDYIFRPDATV
-649 ADSLIATRHV
+649 AESLIATLRV
-659 YEFFVEQPSQSDAQ
+659 YQFFVAQPTQADAQ
-673 GGETGESGGEQ
+673 SEESGETGEGGDSK
-684 SDEASLA
+684 SDKASLA
-691 EADAEQSG
+691 DSDADQSG
-699 KRQQIEVRDDPF
+699 QRRKIEVRDDPF
-711 SLWNSGQQQDISPDQ
+711 SQWNSGPQQEINPEQ
-726 DIFNRLHGPESPEQD
+726 DIFSRVSGPESPEQD
-741 LEKGDRAFYY
+741 LDKGDRAFYY
-751 DERDRELADYRTR
+751 DEWDRELADYRTR
-764 WCRIIERGGS
+764 WCRIIERAGARGS
-774 RGSRA
+774 RG

-786 RYAGVISS
+786 RYSGVISS

-808 RIRGEIDGADYDL
+808 RIRGEIDGEDYDL

-829 DKRSTGLSGDRLYTR
+829 DKRSTGLIDDRLYTR
-844 ELRRERDVAVSFLLD
+844 KLRRERDVAVSFLLD
-859 MSSSTARTITRYPNH
+859 MSSSTARTISRYPNH

-920 YIIKD
+920 YVIKD

-967 KLLIVLSDGRPY
+967 KLMIVLSDGRPY

-1015 SEDQLKNMYGEVG
+1015 SEDQLKDMYGEVG

>member
-1 MMIHSSLYANRTRQR
+1 
-16 KQNRCRATNFLVDP
+16 
-30 ALCYHQS
+30 
-37 TMEELEKDL
+37 MEELEKEV
-46 KKQLKKHLRGVGGS
+46 KKQLKKHLRGVGGP
-60 TIENLVKRLG
+60 TVENLVKRLR
-70 GLPAE
+70 GLPYE
-75 RVLLSTD
+75 RVLLTTD
-82 IGVALAA
+82 IGVMLAG
-89 TNLRAAVEMLKAAP
+89 TNPRAGVEMLKAAP
-103 EVSRLIDAGDLRVW
+103 EVSLLVEAADLRVW
-117 GEAGKRLSA
+117 GEAGKRLAA
-126 TSPDAAIAFFQSS
+126 TSSDGAVAFFQSS
-139 SATLEAIPEEMRS
+139 AHILGLIPEDMRS

-165 ANTAVETFNSASR
+165 ANTA
-178 VIESISDHENVA
+178 IEGFKAAPNIINTVSDHENIA

-210 FLAAPQVMSQ
+210 FLAAPQVISQ
-220 IEANRDAEL
+220 IQLDSNEQT
-229 TKRALKLT
+229 TKLIRRALTLT
-237 AAFAFRSGGTAADF
+237 SSFAFRSGGTATEF
-251 FTELPAV
+251 FNELPAV
-258 INAADQ
+258 I
-264 SSVQRLLDIT
+264 SSSSPHSVDRLFDIT

-293 RVLIIAGNEAF
+293 RVLSIAGPDSF
-304 ERWTALARRVGMQGN
+304 ERWTDLAKRVGLQGN

-328 SPHIVAELAA
+328 SPQIVAELAA
-338 RVGPQRRTQ
+338 RVGIQRRSHV
-347 AVSAVLEIVEEISQ
+347 VSSVLEIVEEIAE

-375 LALTAASLGQFRDWA
+375 LALRAASLGQFRDWA
-390 RRGLEKATENSRR
+390 RRGLEKTAENSRR

-418 LFKIE
+418 LFKID

-445 SLHIASLASIPDE
+445 ALQVASLASIPDE

-465 TIYLPSVVAEFED
+465 TIFLPSVVAEFED

-501 FGHDAPE
+501 FGKDQPE
-508 TVAALDEI
+508 IVAAMDEVRAAFSNRSGQQSNLKPNTEPPQI
-516 RGAFQQRR
+516 R
-524 GDMSE
+524 E
-529 ARDTAERETAG
+529 G
-540 ADFLQVLAQF
+540 ADFLQVLGEF
-550 PNTDLATRL
+550 PNPNLATRL

-584 FVRRRLMERRPNV
+584 FVRTRLNERRPRL
-597 EDIPAELL
+597 EDLPAELL
-605 PFELLFQLAI
+605 PFELLFQVAI
-615 CGGPTP
+615 CGGPTS

-635 RILGTYIFREDATV
+635 RILSEYVFRETSTV

-659 YEFFVEQPSQSDAQ
+659 YEFFVEQPSESDAQ
-673 GGETGESGGEQ
+673 SEESAETGEGGENK
-684 SDEASLA
+684 SGDSSL
-691 EADAEQSG
+691 ADAEQNDQR
-699 KRQQIEVRDDPF
+699 KQMEVKEDLL
-711 SLWNSGQQQDISPDQ
+711 SSWNSGQQQDISPEQ

-751 DERDRELADYRTR
+751 DEWDRELADYRTR
-764 WCRIIERGGS
+764 WCRVVERSGS
-774 RGSRA
+774 RGSQG

-808 RIRGEIDGADYDL
+808 RIRGEIDGEDYDL
-821 QAVIDYAL
+821 QSVIDYAL
-829 DKRSTGLSGDRLYTR
+829 DKRSTGLIDDRLYTR
-844 ELRRERDVAVSFLLD
+844 KLRRERDVAVSFLLD
-859 MSSSTARTITRYPNH
+859 MSSSTARTISRYPNH

-901 GDAYSM
+901 GDTYSM

-920 YIIKD
+920 YLIKD
-925 FSEGYSAEVERRI
+925 FSEGYSTEVERRI

-955 ATTRLSRQDART
+955 ATTRLARQDART
-967 KLLIVLSDGRPY
+967 KLMIVLSDGRPY

-996 LRQARIEGI
+996 LRQARVEGI

-1015 SEDQLKNMYGEVG
+1015 SEDQLRDMYGEVG

>member
-1 MMIHSSLYANRTRQR
+1 
-16 KQNRCRATNFLVDP
+16 
-30 ALCYHQS
+30 
-37 TMEELEKDL
+37 MEELEKEV
-46 KKQLKKHLRGVGGS
+46 KKQLKKHLRGVGGP

-70 GLPAE
+70 SLPYE
-75 RVLLSTD
+75 RVLLTTD
-82 IGVALAA
+82 IGVMLAG
-89 TNLRAAVEMLKAAP
+89 TNLRAGVEMLKAAP
-103 EVSRLIDAGDLRVW
+103 EVSRLLDAGDVRVW

-126 TSPDAAIAFFQSS
+126 TSSDSAVNFFQA
-139 SATLEAIPEEMRS
+139 SAAVLESIPEDMRS

-165 ANTAVETFNSASR
+165 MATAIDCFKAAPN
-178 VIESISDHENVA
+178 VISTINDHENAA

-210 FLAAPQVMSQ
+210 FLAAPKVISE
-220 IEANRDAEL
+220 IEAHPDQSTGQL
-229 TKRALKLT
+229 IKRALTLT
-237 AAFAFRSGGTAADF
+237 SSFAFRSGGTATEF
-251 FTELPAV
+251 FSELPSV
-258 INAADQ
+258 IANSDRA
-264 SSVQRLLDIT
+264 SVERLFDLT

-293 RVLIIAGNEAF
+293 RVLTIAGNDSF
-304 ERWTALARRVGMQGN
+304 ERWTELAKRVALQGN

-328 SPHIVAELAA
+328 SPHIVAEIAA
-338 RVGPQRRTQ
+338 KVGVQRRSQ
-347 AVSAVLEIVEEISQ
+347 VVSAVLEIVDEIAQ
-361 RSTIAAVECFKASP
+361 RSTIAAVECFKSSP
-375 LALTAASLGQFRDWA
+375 LALRAASLGQFRDWA
-390 RRGLEKATENSRR
+390 RRGLERTSENSRR

-418 LFKIE
+418 LFKID
-423 GGLTLDSVAHTL
+423 GGLTLDAVAHTL

-445 SLHIASLASIPDE
+445 PLHIASLAAIPDE
-458 AKIGDGS
+458 AKIGDGT

-486 KVLAAHGAGQIEFLT
+486 KVLAAHGAGQIEFST
-501 FGHDAPE
+501 FGQDAPE
-508 TVAALDEI
+508 TLAA
-516 RGAFQQRR
+516 
-524 GDMSE
+524 MSE
-529 ARDTAERETAG
+529 VRAAFRHRKQTAVEDTDADPMTGLAEG
-540 ADFLQVLAQF
+540 IDFLRVLAEF
-550 PNTDLATRL
+550 PNPDLATRL
-559 FTTIENGRIDF
+559 FTTIENGRIDY

-584 FVRRRLMERRPNV
+584 FVRSRLNERRPDLDNL
-597 EDIPAELL
+597 PAELL

-621 EALRSYPTVVRELD
+621 QASRSYPTVIRELD
-635 RILGTYIFREDATV
+635 RILGAYIFRQDSVV
-649 ADSLIATRHV
+649 ADSLIAARHV

-673 GGETGESGGEQ
+673 SEDGGEAGEGGQTKSGET
-684 SDEASLA
+684 SM
-691 EADAEQSG
+691 ADAEQTER
-699 KRQQIEVRDDPF
+699 RQQVEVRDDLF
-711 SLWNSGQQQDISPDQ
+711 SSWNAGQQQDINQDQ
-726 DIFNRLHGPESPEQD
+726 DIFNRLHGPDSPEQD

-751 DERDRELADYRTR
+751 DEWDRELADYRTR
-764 WCRIIERGGS
+764 WCRVIERGGS
-774 RGSRA
+774 RGSQG

-808 RIRGEIDGADYDL
+808 RIRGEIDGEDYDL
-821 QAVIDYAL
+821 QSVIDYAL
-829 DKRSTGLSGDRLYTR
+829 DKRSTGLIDDRLYTR
-844 ELRRERDVAVSFLLD
+844 KLRRERDVAVSFLLD
-859 MSSSTARTITRYPNH
+859 MSSSTARTISRYPNH

-920 YIIKD
+920 YLIKD
-925 FSEGYSAEVERRI
+925 FSEGYSSEVERRI

-955 ATTRLSRQDART
+955 ATTRLARQDART
-967 KLLIVLSDGRPY
+967 KLMIVLSDGRPY

-996 LRQARIEGI
+996 LRQARVEGI

-1015 SEDQLKNMYGEVG
+1015 SEDQLRDMYGEVG

>member
-1 MMIHSSLYANRTRQR
+1 
-16 KQNRCRATNFLVDP
+16 
-30 ALCYHQS
+30 
-37 TMEELEKDL
+37 MEEMEKEV
-46 KKQLKKHLRGVGGS
+46 KKQLRKHLSGVGGS

-70 GLPAE
+70 GLPYE
-75 RVLLSTD
+75 RVLLTTD
-82 IGVALAA
+82 IGATLAA
-89 TNLRAAVEMLKAAP
+89 TNLRAGVEMLKAAP
-103 EVSRLIDAGDLRVW
+103 EVARLIDAGDTRVW
-117 GEAGKRLSA
+117 GEVGKRLSA
-126 TSPDAAIAFFQSS
+126 TSTDSAITFFQSS
-139 SATLEAIPEEMRS
+139 AAVLEAIPEEMRS

-165 ANTAVETFNSASR
+165 ANTALESFRSAPG
-178 VIESISDHENVA
+178 IINTIKDPDNVA
-190 QILTICLEL
+190 QILTVCLEL

-210 FLAAPQVMSQ
+210 FLAAPKVISE
-220 IEANRDAEL
+220 IESHNDLRNSEL
-229 TKRALKLT
+229 IKRALKLT
-237 AAFAFRSGGTAADF
+237 SSFAFRSGGTAAEF
-251 FTELPAV
+251 FAELPAV
-258 INAADQ
+258 ITGAEQ
-264 SSVQRLLDIT
+264 TSVDRLFDIT

-293 RVLIIAGNEAF
+293 RVLTIAGKDSF
-304 ERWTALARRVGMQGN
+304 ERWTALAKRVALQGN

-347 AVSAVLEIVEEISQ
+347 VISAVLEIVEEIAE

-375 LALTAASLGQFRDWA
+375 LALGAASLGQFRDWA
-390 RRGLEKATENSRR
+390 RRGIEKLSDNSRR

-418 LFKIE
+418 LFKIQ

-458 AKIGDGS
+458 VKIGDGN
-465 TIYLPSVVAEFED
+465 TIYLPAVVAEFEN
-478 ERENFRLF
+478 EKENFRLF
-486 KVLAAHGAGQIEFLT
+486 KVLAAHAAGQIEFQT
-501 FGHDAPE
+501 YSHDAPD
-508 TVAALDEI
+508 TVAAIAEVRAAFRHRFEEADLPGEVILDPGVE
-516 RGAFQQRR
+516 
-524 GDMSE
+524 SVN
-529 ARDTAERETAG
+529 
-540 ADFLQVLAQF
+540 FLKVLAAF
-550 PNTDLATRL
+550 PNTDLALRL

-570 LLRTVYRGIRRDLD
+570 LLRQVYRGIRRDLD
-584 FVRRRLMERRPNV
+584 FVRGRLIERRP
-597 EDIPAELL
+597 DIENIPHELL

-621 EALRSYPTVVRELD
+621 EARRSYPTIVRELEQ
-635 RILGTYIFREDATV
+635 ILGNYILREGATV

-673 GGETGESGGEQ
+673 SQESGESGEG
-684 SDEASLA
+684 SDNKDGEASLA
-691 EADAEQSG
+691 DPDAQQSG
-699 KRQQIEVRDDPF
+699 QPRRIEVRDDLF
-711 SLWNSGQQQDISPDQ
+711 SMWNSGQKQEIDPDQ
-726 DIFNRLHGPESPEQD
+726 NIFNRLHGPETPEQD
-741 LEKGDRAFYY
+741 LDKGDRAFYY
-751 DERDRELADYRTR
+751 DEWDRELGDYRTR
-764 WCRIIERGGS
+764 WCRVIERNGS
-774 RGSRA
+774 RGSRG

-808 RIRGEIDGADYDL
+808 RIRGEIDGEDYDL

-829 DKRSTGLSGDRLYTR
+829 DKRSTGLIDDRLYTR
-844 ELRRERDVAVSFLLD
+844 KLRRERDVAVSFLLD
-859 MSSSTARTITRYPNH
+859 MSSSTARTISRYPNN

-901 GDAYSM
+901 GDVYSM

-1015 SEDQLKNMYGEVG
+1015 SEDQLKDMYGEVG

>member
-1 MMIHSSLYANRTRQR
+1 
-16 KQNRCRATNFLVDP
+16 
-30 ALCYHQS
+30 
-37 TMEELEKDL
+37 MEELEKQV
-46 KKQLKKHLRGVGGS
+46 KKQLRKHLRGVGGP

-70 GLPAE
+70 ALPYE
-75 RVLLSTD
+75 RVLLTTD
-82 IGVALAA
+82 IGVMLASA
-89 TNLRAAVEMLKAAP
+89 NLRAGVEMLKAAP
-103 EVSRLIDAGDLRVW
+103 EVSRLVDAADIRVW
-117 GEAGKRLSA
+117 GEAGKRISA
-126 TSPDAAIAFFQSS
+126 TSSETAVGFFQSS
-139 SATLEAIPEEMRS
+139 AAILESIPEEMRS

-165 ANTAVETFNSASR
+165 ANTAIESFKSASS
-178 VIESISDHENVA
+178 VISNIKNQENVA

-210 FLAAPQVMSQ
+210 FLAAPQVISQ
-220 IEANRDAEL
+220 IETNTKPATEL
-229 TKRALKLT
+229 VRRALTLT
-237 AAFAFRSGGTAADF
+237 SAFAFRSGGTAVEF
-251 FTELPAV
+251 FSDLPAV
-258 INAADQ
+258 ITGEDHA
-264 SSVQRLLDIT
+264 SVDRLFDIT

-293 RVLIIAGNEAF
+293 RVLTAAGKDSF
-304 ERWTALARRVGMQGN
+304 ERWTMLAKRVALQGN

-328 SPHIVAELAA
+328 SPQIVAELAA
-338 RVGPQRRTQ
+338 RAGIQRRTEVI
-347 AVSAVLEIVEEISQ
+347 AAVLEIVEGIAE

-375 LALTAASLGQFRDWA
+375 LALHAASLGQFRDWA
-390 RRGLEKATENSRR
+390 RKGLEKTTENSRR

-418 LFKIE
+418 LFQID

-458 AKIGDGS
+458 AKIGDGN

-501 FGHDAPE
+501 FAADAPE
-508 TVAALDEI
+508 TVTALDEV
-516 RGAFQQRR
+516 RTAFRHRKDQSGDDQRR
-524 GDMSE
+524 PN
-529 ARDTAERETAG
+529 G
-540 ADFLQVLAQF
+540 APHDADGVGFIRVLAEF
-550 PNTDLATRL
+550 PNPQLATRL

-584 FVRRRLMERRPNV
+584 FVRGRLNERRPDLGNL
-597 EDIPAELL
+597 PPELL
-605 PFELLFQLAI
+605 PFELLFQVAI
-615 CGGPTP
+615 CGGATP
-621 EALRSYPTVVRELD
+621 EARRSYPTVVGELD
-635 RILGTYIFREDATV
+635 RILAEYIFVKSATV

-659 YEFFVEQPSQSDAQ
+659 YEFFVEQPSQADAHSE
-673 GGETGESGGEQ
+673 ETGESGEGGDKKNCETI
-684 SDEASLA
+684 S
-691 EADAEQSG
+691 DAEHSSRR
-699 KRQQIEVRDDPF
+699 KQIEIRDDPF
-711 SLWNSGQQQDISPDQ
+711 SSWNSGQQQDISPDQ
-726 DIFNRLHGPESPEQD
+726 DIFNRLPASESTEQD
-741 LEKGDRAFYY
+741 IEKGDRAFYY
-751 DERDRELADYRTR
+751 DEWDRELADYRTR
-764 WCRIIERGGS
+764 WCRVIERAGS
-774 RGSRA
+774 RGSQA

-808 RIRGEIDGADYDL
+808 RIRGEIDGEDYDL
-821 QAVIDYAL
+821 QSVIDYAL
-829 DKRSTGLSGDRLYTR
+829 DKRSTGLIDDRLYTR
-844 ELRRERDVAVSFLLD
+844 KLRRERDVAVSFLLD
-859 MSSSTARTITRYPNH
+859 MSSSTARTISRYPNH
-874 PYTQPG
+874 PYSQPG

-920 YIIKD
+920 YLIKD
-925 FSEGYSAEVERRI
+925 FAEGYSAEVARRI

-955 ATTRLSRQDART
+955 ATTRLARQDART
-967 KLLIVLSDGRPY
+967 KLMIVLSDGRPY

-996 LRQARIEGI
+996 LRQARVEGI

-1015 SEDQLKNMYGEVG
+1015 SEDQLRDMYGEVG